1 MGVLHCYTPLHYT
14 TLDSS
19 LPPVVILPVLSLT
32 TLLLSLHVEAWSAHL
47 YSLTPSAELSAHC
60 PLFSGQAAIRC
71 IYNHVGE
78 TTSCSRTPME
88 PPPSLTWSSW
98 SECWRRSA
106 RMARA
111 WSVAPGPTWSRT
123 ASPAGPPSGPSSCS
137 ASTPVSGSLLSRRLR
152 TLSVGSR
159 YRH

>member
-1 MGVLHCYTPLHYT
+1 MGVLYTPHSILHYR
-14 TLDSS
+14 LHRLQSVCPPSS
-19 LPPVVILPVLSLT
+19 VSPITDDIAPLSPG
-32 TLLLSLHVEAWSAHL
+32 EAWSAHL
-47 YSLTPSAELSAHC
+47 YSLTLSAELSAHC
-60 PLFSGQAAIRC
+60 PLFSAQAAIRC

-78 TTSCSRTPME
+78 TTSCSLTPME

-98 SECWRRSA
+98 SEFWRRST

-137 ASTPVSGSLLSRRLR
+137 ASTPVSGSLLSRQLK
-152 TLSVGSR
+152 TLSADSR
-159 YRH
+159 